1 MSEHSPI
8 GWTDATWPIVA
19 GCEYESPGCSNC
31 WAVRDSWR
39 LAHNPHKAVREAF
52 AGTVRKTEAGALVWT
67 GVVRP
72 LPERLDWPLRW
83 RAPRRIF
90 VCSQADLFHPK
101 VPDEFIDQVFAV
113 MAITPR
119 HTFQVLTK
127 RAERMSAYMISRS
140 RSEQQWERAART
152 LGWTLEWEGRRL
164 APFPLPNVWLGI
176 SVEDQVRADERVPHL
191 LRAPAAKRWLSVEP
205 MLEPI
210 RLTVLTLQR
219 LDWIVCGGESAQ
231 TRANTRYFD
240 VDWARDLRDK
250 CRSAGTAF
258 FMKQGGSRP
267 TDGGVPIALPAGKS
281 SRYKFHELQHLPG
294 DLQIQEFP
302 DA

>member
-1 MSEHSPI
+1 VADHSTI

-39 LAHNPHKAVREAF
+39 LAHNPHPKVREAF
-52 AGTVRKTEAGALVWT
+52 AGTVKKTDAGALVWT

-83 RAPRRIF
+83 RVPRRIF

-101 VPDEFIDQVFAV
+101 VPDEFIADVFEV
-113 MAITPR
+113 MARCPR

-127 RAERMSAYMISRS
+127 HVARMHQLLEHDLPY
-140 RSEQQWERAART
+140 EGPQW
-152 LGWTLEWEGRRL
+152 
-164 APFPLPNVWLGI
+164 PLPNVWIGVT
-176 SVEDQVRADERVPHL
+176 VEDQKRAEERVPHL

-250 CRSAGTAF
+250 CHSAGTAF
-258 FMKQGGSRP
+258 FMKQLGSK
-267 TDGGVPIALPAGKS
+267 PIGAHRIDLVLPPMPAGKS
-281 SRYKFHELQHLPG
+281 SRYKWHEPQYWPE
-294 DLQIQEFP
+294 DLRVQEFP
-302 DA
+302 A